1 MIATLHQQLAARIAR
16 IDSLPTVPGVIRP
29 LLETLAGSHD
39 DVDMEKVIEMVSR
52 DKTISAQVLRVC
64 NSALFGRA
72 NVVDSVRGGVVS
84 LGLRRMQE
92 IVFACTFCPLLRVK
106 DIVID
111 PAIFWRHSFGCAL
124 VSRKFSALIDFPN
137 PEQAY
142 LAGLLHD
149 IGFQVNSLIDPEGW
163 KATVH
168 QAMTTETPLYDAEM
182 AVLGYSHCE
191 SGRVLAEQW
200 QLPSAVAEAIEFHQ
214 TDESAAAH
222 GDLVA
227 IVHVSDLLCRMRDMG
242 YGYYEPLRVDFMGDL
257 AWTLL
262 AGHFRKLASMDLAL
276 FTFELDAL
284 IEDVQKM
291 VEEVFP
297 APSGATQ
304 VRPSTDHRVS

>member
-1 MIATLHQQLAARIAR
+1 MIDALHEQLAVRIAR
-16 IDSLPTVPGVIRP
+16 IDSLPTVPAVIRP
-29 LLETLAGSHD
+29 LLEMLASSHD

-52 DKTISAQVLRVC
+52 DKTISAQILRLC
-64 NSALFGRA
+64 NSALFARA
-72 NVVDSVRGGVVS
+72 SVVDSVRGGVVS

-92 IVFACTFCPLLRVK
+92 IVFACTFCPMLRVK
-106 DIVID
+106 DIVLD
-111 PAIFWRHSFGCAL
+111 PAVFWRHSFGCAL

-168 QAMTTETPLYDAEM
+168 QAMSTQRSLYDTEM

-200 QLPSAVAEAIEFHQ
+200 QLPGAVADAIEFHQ
-214 TDESAAAH
+214 TDESAASH

-227 IVHVSDLLCRMRDMG
+227 IVHLSDLLCRMRDMG
-242 YGYYEPLRVDFMGDL
+242 YGYYESLRVDFTADP

-276 FTFELDAL
+276 FTFELDGL
-284 IEDVQKM
+284 LEDIQKL
-291 VEEVFP
+291 VDEVFP
-297 APSGATQ
+297 APSGAAQ
-304 VRPSTDHRVS
+304 MSLSTDHRT